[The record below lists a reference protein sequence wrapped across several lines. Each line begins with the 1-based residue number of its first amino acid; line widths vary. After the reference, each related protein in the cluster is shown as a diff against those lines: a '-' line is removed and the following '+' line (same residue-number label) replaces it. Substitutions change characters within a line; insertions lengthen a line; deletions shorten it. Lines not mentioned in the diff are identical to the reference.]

1 MKKSD
6 GEPSS
11 PNRNIETATFGM
23 GCFWS
28 PESLF
33 GHLPGVIRTRVGYAG
48 GTSNNPTYRQMGDH
62 TEMVQLDF
70 DPGIIPYKQLV
81 ELFWSS
87 HNPVNINDY
96 KGRQYQSLLFYAD
109 GQQRDIIRQ
118 VLNDLGERGESE
130 PDTEIV
136 PNKPFYV
143 AEDKH
148 QKYYLKRHPSAIE
161 KLGALYP
168 SHGELVGST
177 LAARLN
183 GLAKGYT
190 NLERILNEISEWP
203 IDSGKQKEMT
213 DLVKQIKW

>member
-6 GEPSS
+6 GEPLS

-190 NLERILNEISEWP
+190 NLERILNEMSEWP